1 MKVETLDE
9 KQVSIALTQLVQKI
23 DFRPELI
30 VGILNGS
37 AEIIKYLKQQD
48 KFSESVFYQVKL
60 QRKQETVKRKKI
72 MRFLAKQLP
81 YFIVD
86 FLRKL
91 ESAKARKSIAAITKE
106 NLEKAK
112 IIPIEIALKKEPQ
125 TILIIDDA
133 IDTGKT
139 MYVVKKQLQQKFP
152 KATVYVACIAWTL
165 TEAIVK
171 PNYFWKKEVLIRY
184 PWSKDYKSSKNA

>member
-9 KQVSIALTQLVQKI
+9 KQVSIALTQLVQEI

-106 NLEKAK
+106 NLEKTK
-112 IIPIEIALKKEPQ
+112 IIPIEIAFKKEPQ

-171 PNYFWKKEVLIRY
+171 PDYFWKKEVLIRY
-184 PWSKDYKSSKNA
+184 PWSKDYKSRKNA

>member
-184 PWSKDYKSSKNA
+184 PWSKDYKSRKNA

>member
-48 KFSESVFYQVKL
+48 EFSESVFYQVKL

-106 NLEKAK
+106 NLEKTK

-165 TEAIVK
+165 TDAIVK
-171 PNYFWKKEVLIRY
+171 PDYFWKKEVLIRY
-184 PWSKDYKSSKNA
+184 PWSKDYKSRKNA